1 MANKK
6 YVVVEAGWD
15 MDAEPF
21 CYVTKPS
28 AYKKA
33 KEEFD
38 SRLMA
43 HLGYSDDDNG
53 VENYNSKYAKVD
65 KYDDYIGRYLLC
77 VKEI

>member
-1 MANKK
+1 MKK

-15 MDAEPF
+15 MDNKPF
-21 CYVTKPS
+21 CNITKPS
-28 AYKKA
+28 AYEKA

-43 HLGYSDDDNG
+43 YLGYSNDNDD
-53 VENYNSKYAKVD
+53 VKKYNSKYAKVD
-65 KYDDYIGRYLLC
+65 KYDDNIGYYLLC